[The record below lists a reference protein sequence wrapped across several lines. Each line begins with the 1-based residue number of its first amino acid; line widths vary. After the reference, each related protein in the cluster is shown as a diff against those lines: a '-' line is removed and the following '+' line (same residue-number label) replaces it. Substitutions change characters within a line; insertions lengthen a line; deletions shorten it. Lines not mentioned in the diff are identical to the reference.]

1 MAMTRKFV
9 EVKSKY
15 EHIQNWYEYNIFSI
29 KCRQIYI
36 FITFN
41 SLILVLLFTKQ
52 FFTFHS
58 KLNIVKC
65 DKLILPTMDLNSQPT
80 SCISGKRLPARP
92 QGPHGKE
99 RTTPRLIL

>member
-65 DKLILPTMDLNSQPT
+65 DKLILPTVDLNSQP
-80 SCISGKRLPARP
+80 PALAANVFLLDRKGLTVKNE
-92 QGPHGKE
+92 QRRG
-99 RTTPRLIL
+99 